1 MQIFRIP
8 IPDKKRNSFYF
19 LSLFIFILN
28 LIIFLRIITVAE
40 TYQKWVGIFGSLICV
55 SGIILSYLKRKKRP
69 GILHILHFI
78 LLTLTWIFLPA
89 VIPAICIAIFTALA
103 YLAGKERWLLIG
115 ESGIQF
121 PSFPPQKLPWRNVSD
136 IILKDLVLTINL
148 ADNRYIQLVLP
159 PNSFAR
165 GETDFLQTCQEWIR
179 ASRQPDKS

>member
-1 MQIFRIP
+1 MKWVLVPTNGTRMWEPGFFLNFVTSSSAVTGNMQIFRIP

-55 SGIILSYLKRKKRP
+55 SGIILSYLKRKQRP
-69 GILHILHFI
+69 GFFHILHFI

-103 YLAGKERWLLIG
+103 YLAGKERCLLIG
-115 ESGIQF
+115 EAGIQF
-121 PSFPPQKLPWRNVSD
+121 PSFPSKKLPWRKVSD
-136 IILKDLVLTINL
+136 IIFEGSCS
-148 ADNRYIQLVLP
+148 YY
-159 PNSFAR
+159 
-165 GETDFLQTCQEWIR
+165 
-179 ASRQPDKS
+179 